1 MVVAP
6 LLLEQL
12 GEMMLAVE
20 DAFKGSI
27 VGGGNSTASMGAF
40 KAGLMI

>member
-1 MVVAP
+1 MVIAP

-20 DAFKGSI
+20 DAFECCI
-27 VGGGNSTASMGAF
+27 V
-40 KAGLMI
+40 